1 MWSSFHEEIRY
12 GACDILLCRALVLL
26 LVTQGSASCRETM
39 PLLSLLWILVSYF
52 GVPFKVR
59 FLCRDVLVSCFLALP
74 HGFHVEP
81 LGSLDSLAPS
91 GEPAG
96 VNRFHS
102 SSHNTSIMCV
112 RSSTFHDGDG
122 GGNCICSSCTLSFG
136 GIRPSYVISH
146 MWASSVG

>member
-1 MWSSFHEEIRY
+1 MAFATSCSAVLAFSCWSLR
-12 GACDILLCRALVLL
+12 G
-26 LVTQGSASCRETM
+26 
-39 PLLSLLWILVSYF
+39 PLLAGRRCLRYRSSGFWFLTYF

-59 FLCRDVLVSCFLALP
+59 FLCRDVLVSCLLALP
-74 HGFHVEP
+74 YGFHVEP

-122 GGNCICSSCTLSFG
+122 GGDCICSSCTLSFG